1 MRYLLDSRELV
12 ERRDELLEEKG
23 VADLEVDDDIDEDE
37 ANTEVLDAVG
47 KLNGFTEEQQ
57 DELDELESVISEIGE
72 DNADCGVTLIPE
84 SEFVEYVDE
93 LLRDCGELPQDFPHY
108 IVIDWEA
115 TADNI
120 KQDYSTLSFERVTY
134 LYRV

>member
-23 VADLEVDDDIDEDE
+23 VADLDDDDDDS
-37 ANTEVLDAVG
+37 AEVLDAVG
-47 KLNGFTEEQQ
+47 KLNGFTEKQQ
-57 DELDELESVISEIGE
+57 EELTELEAVISEIGE
-72 DNADCGVTLIPE
+72 DYAVDGVTLIPE
-84 SEFVEYVDE
+84 SEFVEYAE
-93 LLRDCGELPQDFPHY
+93 QLCKDCGDLPQDIPHY
-108 IVIDWEA
+108 IVIDWDA

-120 KQDYSTLSFERVTY
+120 QQDYSAIDFEGKTY

>member
-12 ERRDELLEEKG
+12 ERRDSLLEEKG
-23 VADLEVDDDIDEDE
+23 VADLDE

-57 DELDELESVISEIGE
+57 NELDELEAVISEIGE
-72 DNADCGVTLIPE
+72 DNAEDGVTLIPE
-84 SEFVEYVDE
+84 SEFVEYAEE
-93 LLRDCGELPQDFPHY
+93 LLKDCGELPRDIPHY

-134 LYRV
+134 LYR

>member
-12 ERRDELLEEKG
+12 ERRDALLAEKG
-23 VADLEVDDDIDEDE
+23 VDDLEVDDDS
-37 ANTEVLDAVG
+37 AEVLDAVG

-57 DELDELESVISEIGE
+57 NELDELESVISEIGE
-72 DNADCGVTLIPE
+72 DYAEVGVTLIPE
-84 SEFVEYVDE
+84 SEFVEYAE
-93 LLRDCGELPQDFPHY
+93 QLCIDCGDLPRDIPHY

-120 KQDYSTLSFERVTY
+120 KQDYSDIDFEGKTY
-134 LYRV
+134 LYQI

>member
-1 MRYLLDSRELV
+1 MSYLDSRDLI

-23 VADLEVDDDIDEDE
+23 VADLDDDDDS
-37 ANTEVLDAVG
+37 AEVLDAVG

-57 DELDELESVISEIGE
+57 DELTELEAVISEIGE
-72 DNADCGVTLIPE
+72 DYASDGVTLIPE
-84 SEFVEYVDE
+84 SEFVEYVE
-93 LLRDCGELPQDFPHY
+93 EMLKDCGELPRDIPHY
-108 IVIDWEA
+108 IVIDWDA

-120 KQDYSTLSFERVTY
+120 KQDYSSLGFERVTY